1 MHGVAIELRVG
12 CAGCGKPIPINAF
25 TPRITCGSCNRS
37 AQLSD
42 EQWHS
47 LLEDALDEA
56 PELEV
61 DEGST
66 ATIMTGS
73 GTYHLMYGNQP
84 PRCASCKTAVPEAAG
99 ELAAQGRI
107 GCVGCG
113 KPMSIRQAPPSL
125 QALGVKLVI
134 GEDAAQLASGADGG
148 GPGGAVTESAPRAAN
163 PVVLYCPHCKAP
175 LSVDGS
181 NRMVRCQYCSTD
193 VYLPDDLWTRLHPV
207 AEVSRW
213 YLVFGGA
220 VDVARRA
227 LARFK
232 WSSLRDAVVDAH
244 KHLYCVGEDDDHDF
258 AVWCLGP
265 DLQAR
270 WVRKGL
276 DFTDHDPRLALDLR
290 GRLILWQP
298 SRHSLVRLSAADGS
312 DVDRLGGR
320 QPDDATTHTLD
331 LEHGKAFLADV
342 DGTYLALLHERLVR
356 FAEDGTPLAT
366 WPPRSGIFGKRAEKL
381 RPVYGPGHQL
391 LDVDGKYVEDVGH
404 QPLEL
409 DDYTKL
415 HLGAD
420 GRLFL
425 ERSERVA
432 CFDRAGKRL
441 WRTDKLPIT
450 SVRGDRMGT
459 DAVGNL
465 YLLGRQAGNP
475 SPRVILRISPDG
487 DRVDLVAT
495 DRLLGGT
502 VGDEDH
508 LCVAPD
514 GTLFL
519 LDYGMKLRVLAPDGR
534 LLHLSDRSKEGDADE
549 DKDRARR
556 A

>member
-12 CAGCGKPIPINAF
+12 CAGCGQPIPINAF
-25 TPRITCGSCNRS
+25 TPRITCSSCRRT
-37 AQLSD
+37 AEMTD

-47 LLEDALDEA
+47 LLEDAVDEA
-56 PELEV
+56 PELAV

-66 ATIMTGS
+66 STIMTGS
-73 GTYHLMYGNQP
+73 GTYQLLYGNQP
-84 PRCASCKTAVPEAAG
+84 PRCGTCKTPVPDAAA
-99 ELAAQGRI
+99 ELAGQGRI

-113 KPMSIRQAPPSL
+113 KPMAIRHAPPQL

-134 GEDAAQLASGADGG
+134 GEDAAQLASGGA
-148 GPGGAVTESAPRAAN
+148 GGAATASAPRAAN

-181 NRMVRCQYCSTD
+181 SRMVRCQYCSTD
-193 VYLPDDLWTRLHPV
+193 VYLPDELWSRLHPV
-207 AEVSRW
+207 AEVTRW

-220 VDVARRA
+220 VDVAQRA

-232 WSSLRDAVVDAH
+232 WSSLRDAIIDAH
-244 KHLYCVGEDDDHDF
+244 GNLYCVGEDDDHDF

-276 DFTDHDPRLALDLR
+276 DFTDNDPKLALDPR

-298 SRHSLVRLSAADGS
+298 HKHSLVRLSAADGS
-312 DVDRLGGR
+312 DLDRLGGR

-331 LEHGKAFLADV
+331 MDHAKAFLADV

-356 FAEDGTPLAT
+356 FAEDGTPVAT

-381 RPVYGPGHQL
+381 RPVYAPGHQL
-391 LDVDGKYVEDVGH
+391 IDVDGKYVEDIGH
-404 QPLEL
+404 HPLEV

-432 CFDRAGKRL
+432 CFDREGKRL

-459 DAVGNL
+459 DHAGNL
-465 YLLGRQAGNP
+465 YLLGRQEGNP
-475 SPRVILRISPDG
+475 SPRVVLRISPDG
-487 DRVDLVAT
+487 ERVDVMAG
-495 DRLLGGT
+495 DRLMGGT
-502 VGDEDH
+502 VGDEDN
-508 LCVAPD
+508 LCVAGD

-519 LDYGMKLRVLAPDGR
+519 LGYGVEIRVLGPDGR
-534 LLHLSDRSKEGDADE
+534 TLYLSDRSKEEDADE
-549 DKDRARR
+549 DKERARR

>member
-12 CAGCGKPIPINAF
+12 CAGCGKPVPINAF
-25 TPRITCGSCNRS
+25 TPRITCGACNRT

-56 PELEV
+56 PGMAI
-61 DEGST
+61 DEGSN
-66 ATIMTGS
+66 ATIMTGG
-73 GTYHLMYGNQP
+73 GTYKLMYGNQAA
-84 PRCASCKTAVPEAAG
+84 RCGACKTPVPEAAAG
-99 ELAAQGRI
+99 LVAQGRI

-113 KPMSIRQAPPSL
+113 KPMSIRHAPPVL
-125 QALGVKLVI
+125 QALGVKLLV
-134 GEDAAQLASGADGG
+134 GEDAAQLADAGA
-148 GPGGAVTESAPRAAN
+148 GGAAVASAPRAVN

-181 NRMVRCQYCSTD
+181 TRMVRCQYCSTD
-193 VYLPDDLWTRLHPV
+193 VYLPDDLWSRLHPV

-213 YLVFGGA
+213 YLVVGGA
-220 VDVARRA
+220 ADVAQRA
-227 LARFK
+227 LTRFK
-232 WSSLRDAVVDAH
+232 WYGLSDAIIDAH
-244 KHLYCVGEDDDHDF
+244 RNIFCVGEDDDHDF

-265 DLQAR
+265 DLQTR
-270 WVRKGL
+270 WVRRGL
-276 DFTDHDPRLALDLR
+276 DFTDRDARLALDGR

-298 SRHSLVRLSAADGS
+298 QRHSLLRLSAADGS
-312 DVDRLGGR
+312 DLDRLGGR

-331 LEHGKAFLADV
+331 LEHGKALLADV
-342 DGTYLALLHERLVR
+342 DGTYLALLYERLVR
-356 FAEDGTPLAT
+356 FADDGSPLAT

-381 RPVYGPGHQL
+381 RPIYGPGHEL
-391 LDVDGKYVEDVGH
+391 IGVEGKYVEDLGH
-404 QPLEL
+404 QPLEV

-459 DAVGNL
+459 DHAGNL
-465 YLLGRQAGNP
+465 YLVGRQEGNP
-475 SPRVILRISPDG
+475 SPRVVLRVSPDG
-487 DRVDLVAT
+487 DRVDVIAT

-508 LCVAPD
+508 LCVAAD
-514 GTLFL
+514 GTIIL
-519 LDYGMKLRVLAPDGR
+519 LDYGMQIRVLAPDGR
-534 LLHLSDRSKEGDADE
+534 LLYISDKSKEEDADE
-549 DKDRARR
+549 DKERARR